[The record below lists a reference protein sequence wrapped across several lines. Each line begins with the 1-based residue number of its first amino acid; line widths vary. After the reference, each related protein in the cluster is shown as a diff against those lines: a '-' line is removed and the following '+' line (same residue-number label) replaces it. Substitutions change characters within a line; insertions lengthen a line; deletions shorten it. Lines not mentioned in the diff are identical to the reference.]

1 MGKKHKDAVFYTDG
15 ACAGNPGP
23 GGWAYVE
30 VVTCDSG
37 LKTNM
42 VSGGKPETTNN
53 EMELTA
59 VYKALVKSYKDG
71 AEQVT
76 IFSDSAYVVNA
87 IEKGWLFNWSRN
99 EWKTKEGK
107 DIKNKH
113 IWEKVYKLLYEKR
126 AMRVVMRKVSGHK
139 GDPLNE
145 LVDRSAVQAKQK
157 YTEGGAM

>member
-15 ACAGNPGP
+15 ACSGNPGP

-30 VVTCDSG
+30 VINCDSG
-37 LKTNM
+37 IKTN
-42 VSGGKPETTNN
+42 VVTGGKKATTNN

-59 VYKALVKSYKDG
+59 VYRALVKAYKDK

-87 IEKGWLFNWSRN
+87 INKAWLFSWIRN
-99 EWKTKEGK
+99 GWKTKEGNE
-107 DIKNKH
+107 IKNKH
-113 IWEKVYKLLYEKR
+113 IWEKMYKLVYECGLFISLN
-126 AMRVVMRKVSGHK
+126 KVKGHK

-145 LVDRSAVQAKQK
+145 LADRSAVQAKQR
-157 YTEGGAM
+157 YTEGGEV